1 MSATATTSGLKIAQ
15 RVVAALDD
23 ERRNLEQAQE
33 LYANRS
39 DVPPDVR
46 AQLPGWASSRFV
58 LSQWRERG
66 RQALL
71 IHQGL
76 VAEIRL
82 STSTKIVPEVFRT
95 LPYLDPLV
103 VFPEPPELR
112 PHTSGDT
119 LRVLGFFCHSRT
131 ADDGKASSTH
141 DPDAVTFCAYA
152 LVEVTTP
159 AGEVYIEC
167 DNISFPMDG
176 EPFTLGEA
184 VDRLVGTFRW
194 ETISKQD
201 DTQAKRFMRDL
212 SRVVIG
218 SVMYLAS
225 TTLEAERVPRKA
237 VLKALSSGSRPPM
250 SAYRV
255 GWTIGA
261 ALSASRK
268 TVGRD
273 TPTIQ
278 SEGREQE
285 PQHRRAHFKT
295 VWTGEGS
302 MVPKTVF
309 IAPYWTH
316 LEKLGA
322 QGVNVARPVKA

>member
-1 MSATATTSGLKIAQ
+1 MSATATVSGLKVAQ
-15 RVVAALDD
+15 RVITALDD
-23 ERRNLEQAQE
+23 ERRSLEQAQE
-33 LYANRS
+33 VYAGRS
-39 DVPPDVR
+39 DIPSDVR

-58 LSQWRERG
+58 LNQWSARG

-71 IHQGL
+71 IHHGL
-76 VAEIRL
+76 VTEIRL
-82 STSTKIVPEVFRT
+82 STSSKIVPEVFRT

-103 VFPEPPELR
+103 VFPDPPELR
-112 PHTSGDT
+112 PHTAGDT
-119 LRVLGFFCHSRT
+119 LRVLGFFCHSRL
-131 ADDGKASSTH
+131 ADGKASSTH

-159 AGEVYIEC
+159 TGEVFAEC

-184 VDRLVGTFRW
+184 VDRLVGTFTW
-194 ETISKQD
+194 ANSSELD
-201 DTQAKRFMRDL
+201 DVQARRFMRDL
-212 SRVVIG
+212 SRIVIG

-225 TTLEAERVPRKA
+225 TTLEAEKVPRTA
-237 VLKALSSGSRPPM
+237 VLKALHSGSRAPI

-268 TVGRD
+268 VVGRD
-273 TPTIQ
+273 TPTNQ
-278 SEGREQE
+278 VEGREQE

-302 MVPKTVF
+302 LVPKTVF
-309 IAPYWTH
+309 ISPYWTH
-316 LEKLGA
+316 LEKLGT
-322 QGVNVARPVKA
+322 QGVNTARPVKF